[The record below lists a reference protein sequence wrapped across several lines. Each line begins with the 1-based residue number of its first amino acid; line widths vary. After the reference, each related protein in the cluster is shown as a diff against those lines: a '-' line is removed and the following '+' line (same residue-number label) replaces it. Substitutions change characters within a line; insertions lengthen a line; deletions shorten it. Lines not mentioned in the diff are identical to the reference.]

1 MHDNKRTTRYT
12 FNTLNGLGVE
22 GIIFD
27 YGATLDT
34 NGNHWGQVIWHAYQK
49 GSVPVSEAD
58 YRAAY
63 VHVERTLTTNRIIMP
78 DFTFDAVLSTKLQMQ
93 LAYLRDVKALD
104 VPQLELDIMHDI
116 LLSEL
121 ASDLKKVIDH
131 SRLVLEVLHE
141 HYPLVLVSN
150 FYGNLEAVLNDYLM
164 RDLFKSVV
172 ESSVVGVRKPDPKIF
187 ALGVEVLNLPAEK
200 VLVVGDSFDKD
211 IVPAHSLGCVT
222 AWFKGEAWEEKHHD
236 ESLARLIIKDLEDL
250 LD

>member
-1 MHDNKRTTRYT
+1 MFEHDTTVIYMHENKRTIRHT

-49 GSVPVSEAD
+49 GSVHVSEA
-58 YRAAY
+58 
-63 VHVERTLTTNRIIMP
+63 

-104 VPQLELDIMHDI
+104 VPQLELDIMQDI

-131 SRLVLEVLHE
+131 SRLVLEELHG

-150 FYGNLEAVLNDYLM
+150 FYGNIEAVLNDYLM
-164 RDLFKSVV
+164 RDLFKSVI

-187 ALGVEVLNLPAEK
+187 ALGVEALNLPAEK

-236 ESLARLIIKDLEDL
+236 ESLTRLIIKDLEDL

>member
-1 MHDNKRTTRYT
+1 
-12 FNTLNGLGVE
+12 
-22 GIIFD
+22 
-27 YGATLDT
+27 
-34 NGNHWGQVIWHAYQK
+34 
-49 GSVPVSEAD
+49 
-58 YRAAY
+58 
-63 VHVERTLTTNRIIMP
+63 MP

-104 VPQLELDIMHDI
+104 VPQLELDIIHDI
-116 LLSEL
+116 LLTEL

-150 FYGNLEAVLNDYLM
+150 FYGNIEAVLNDYLM
-164 RDLFKSVV
+164 HDLFKSVI

-187 ALGVEVLNLPAEK
+187 ALGVEALKLPAEK